1 MRSFHSYEGINPN
14 IHYYVPR
21 EELITQA
28 YHNLIGSQPAYGG
41 HYITVWGPRQ
51 SGKSWVMRQVLQRF
65 LAQSETELSFEVAI
79 LSMQHTRSDYSAIDM
94 LALFVTEL
102 SQSFKRDF
110 PQLSNWKQ
118 FPDLFTAS
126 YFKKPVILIIDEFDT
141 MGSDHI
147 NRFVAQFRHLYLKRQ
162 NEPNIPTDQKTH
174 RLHGLALI
182 GVRSVLGIEN
192 VSGSP
197 FNVQRNLPIPNLTF
211 EEVDS
216 MFHWYERE
224 SGQTVEQ
231 VVIDRV
237 FYETQGQPG
246 LVSWLGEQL
255 TETQYN
261 QDRSKPIDM
270 TLFERVY
277 GAALYVLPNNNI
289 LNLISKARQEP
300 YKQVVL
306 ELFRTDEK
314 LPFRYD
320 DPLLNFLYMNGV
332 ISWAEDEEAVGQYE
346 AKFPSPF
353 VQRRL
358 LNALARDM
366 FPSVGEL
373 YPPFTDLSQV
383 ITSDSLNVKN
393 LLRLYER
400 YLQENRAWLLAD
412 APRRKDWRIYE
423 AVYHF
428 NLYSYLER
436 FFARWKGKVYPEFP
450 TGNGQIDLLITYKGQ
465 RYGIEVKS
473 FKDESSYQEGLTQSI
488 RYGQRLALPEVVM
501 VSFIE
506 QVSDEIREK
515 YEAAHVDEETGIKI
529 WPVFVTTG

>member
-1 MRSFHSYEGINPN
+1 
-14 IHYYVPR
+14 
-21 EELITQA
+21 
-28 YHNLIGSQPAYGG
+28 
-41 HYITVWGPRQ
+41 
-51 SGKSWVMRQVLQRF
+51 
-65 LAQSETELSFEVAI
+65 
-79 LSMQHTRSDYSAIDM
+79 
-94 LALFVTEL
+94 
-102 SQSFKRDF
+102 
-110 PQLSNWKQ
+110 
-118 FPDLFTAS
+118 
-126 YFKKPVILIIDEFDT
+126 
-141 MGSDHI
+141 
-147 NRFVAQFRHLYLKRQ
+147 
-162 NEPNIPTDQKTH
+162 
-174 RLHGLALI
+174 
-182 GVRSVLGIEN
+182 
-192 VSGSP
+192 
-197 FNVQRNLPIPNLTF
+197 
-211 EEVDS
+211 

-231 VVIDRV
+231 TVIDRV

-255 TETQYN
+255 TETEYN
-261 QDRSKPIDM
+261 QDRNKPIDM

-332 ISWAEDEEAVGQYE
+332 ISWAEDEEAMGQYE

-428 NLYSYLER
+428 NLYSYLEK

-450 TGNGQIDLLITYKGQ
+450 TGNGQIDLLITYKEQ
-465 RYGIEVKS
+465 RYGIEVKN

-515 YEAAHVDEETGIKI
+515 YEAAHVDEETGIKV